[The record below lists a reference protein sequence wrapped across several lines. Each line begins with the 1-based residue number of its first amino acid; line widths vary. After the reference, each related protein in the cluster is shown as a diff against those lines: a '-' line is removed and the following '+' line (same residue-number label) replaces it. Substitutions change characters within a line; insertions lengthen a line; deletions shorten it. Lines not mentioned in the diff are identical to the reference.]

1 MKTKY
6 AVIYN
11 PNAGKKQKDRLDTV
25 QRVLTAAGADFIV
38 LETDLNNRPRARTEE
53 AIRAGRTGIIG
64 CGGDGT
70 INEIGSV
77 VYRHPDTVL
86 GIVPTGSGNDI
97 ARSQGLPL
105 DAEKAVE
112 RILKNVIK
120 ETDCGFANDHFFLNI
135 ASIGFDAEVVHK
147 KTTLPRW
154 VPPNLGYRLSVLL
167 LMLAYRENRMRIR
180 FNEHEMDRPMLLC
193 AVGVGRYYGGGIEI
207 LPNAVVDDGAFE
219 ICAIQNLTIPQRFV
233 LLPALGSGKHLGK
246 FDTVRYHAAQKV
258 TIETDRPGFL
268 NIDGELIPG
277 VTKTEFVLVEK
288 GMRIFG

>member
-105 DAEKAVE
+105 DAEKAVK
-112 RILKNVIK
+112 RILKNEIK

-167 LMLAYRENRMRIR
+167 LMLAYREDRMRIR
-180 FNEHEMDRPMLLC
+180 FNEHEMDRPMLL
-193 AVGVGRYYGGGIEI
+193 A
-207 LPNAVVDDGAFE
+207 PWASA
-219 ICAIQNLTIPQRFV
+219 AITAAASKSCRTPLSTTAPSKSAPSKTLRSPSASSCCPHWV
-233 LLPALGSGKHLGK
+233 PAN
-246 FDTVRYHAAQKV
+246 T
-258 TIETDRPGFL
+258 
-268 NIDGELIPG
+268 
-277 VTKTEFVLVEK
+277 
-288 GMRIFG
+288 